1 MKLLLENGADVKLQ
15 TKQHETAFH
24 LVASAGNNDVILEMI
39 AHMTPTDAQKALNRQ
54 NANGWTPLL
63 IASHKGIYL
72 ILSLK
77 IKSLQIS

>member
-1 MKLLLENGADVKLQ
+1 
-15 TKQHETAFH
+15 
-24 LVASAGNNDVILEMI
+24 MI

-77 IKSLQIS
+77 IEN